1 MQFVGSLAAK
11 SNFDMLGHVLK
22 QWMEEHD
29 GDICIFAVPSQLG
42 KASFKGLFL
51 QEVLMMNEVVMGG
64 YQFGRLPIGIVFT
77 LSHGPAFRDRL
88 ARTLSGFV
96 GDGGD
101 KA

>member
-11 SNFDMLGHVLK
+11 SNFDVLGHVLK

-42 KASFKGLFL
+42 KASLKGLFL
-51 QEVLMMNEVVMGG
+51 QEVLMMNKVVMGG
-64 YQFGRLPIGIVFT
+64 DQFGRLPIGIVFT
-77 LSHGPAFRDRL
+77 LGHSPTFWNRL

-96 GDGGD
+96 GNRGD
-101 KA
+101 